1 MSDYNIH
8 IHLPGEQHANVKS
21 NMQEEQP
28 AKNNMGKWFDGL
40 LERVKHCYD
49 WKSIYTLKD
58 DFEKVGLTLHD
69 TAGGRKVLCRI
80 EEGQPVVKNI
90 VDDYIFM
97 GSSSNLDEEISNR
110 ALEVI
115 LYFLENK
122 ASEPKIVMDSSQSYS
137 KDMKLY
143 GEPLKIYAEDANF
156 RSQEVQVLGRL
167 INE

>member
-8 IHLPGEQHANVKS
+8 IHLPGDKGTTPK

-28 AKNNMGKWFDGL
+28 NHNKLGKWFDSL

-58 DFEKVGLTLHD
+58 DFEKVGLTIHD
-69 TAGGRKVLCRI
+69 TSGGRKVLCRI
-80 EEGQPVVKNI
+80 EEGKPIVNNI

-97 GSSSNLDEEISNR
+97 GTSANLDEEVSKR

-122 ASEPKIVMDSSQSYS
+122 AGEPRVVLDNSQSYS
-137 KDMKLY
+137 KDMSLY
-143 GEPLKIYAEDANF
+143 GKPLKIYAEDASYRN
-156 RSQEVQVLGRL
+156 QEVQVLGRL